1 MSGGLVLILKFLL
14 AGVIWFYIFSLMV
27 SGKNVLTHVQVMK
40 NKNPAIQKIEGRVES
55 KIAKIK
61 EKLGVSTP
69 PEPPVKMPNVTK
81 KKTKKF

>member
-1 MSGGLVLILKFLL
+1 
-14 AGVIWFYIFSLMV
+14 MV

-40 NKNPAIQKIEGRVES
+40 NKNPSIQKIESRVES

-69 PEPPVKMPNVTK
+69 PPK
-81 KKTKKF
+81 KDLNKDCLLYTSPSPRD